1 MLRVATLNNP
11 GERGTPSIA
20 GRSPLENSPL
30 DCFQFTPLRSSSKDK
45 EISPSAEGDEGLCP
59 LDPRKPLK
67 RLERNFYL

>member
-20 GRSPLENSPL
+20 GRSPLENSPP
-30 DCFQFTPLRSSSKDK
+30 DCFQFTPLRSSSVK
-45 EISPSAEGDEGLCP
+45 EISPSAEGDKGRRP